1 MAAEEQIKSM
11 VKAYADCNDE
21 KFKMVVLQIAAQEAR
36 LGHDSLA
43 RDLKKKIDR
52 VGSKR
57 ANILQLTSVNPM
69 LILSMPSHDLAE
81 LV

>member
-1 MAAEEQIKSM
+1 M

-21 KFKMVVLQIAAQEAR
+21 KFKTVVLQIAAQEVR
-36 LGHDSLA
+36 LGHDSLV

-52 VGSKR
+52 AGSKR
-57 ANILQLTSVNPM
+57 ANILQLTSVDPM
-69 LILSMPSHDLAE
+69 LTLSMPSHDLAE